1 METRGVLPSL
11 RTVAA
16 PADCIRPRTGNGRN
30 RYVPAAS
37 ACRGSVV
44 NRYARVPAGAA
55 GRDGLTWHG
64 FYPAVLFFGLFSQFH
79 DYNRNVIS
87 LRRHSAN
94 GKVRLLRSC
103 ELIRPKLLRPF
114 VEFHKAIFWVGGW
127 DPYSLPLFSNRS
139 SKTIICS
146 SPRSFDPSLPGEVF
160 YCRRA
165 GHGGSLS
172 VRLGYDGFFCTIA
185 GCKCKCV
192 CRCCDNI
199 HVIIVFF
206 MAVVCFG

>member
-103 ELIRPKLLRPF
+103 ELIRPK
-114 VEFHKAIFWVGGW
+114 
-127 DPYSLPLFSNRS
+127 
-139 SKTIICS
+139 
-146 SPRSFDPSLPGEVF
+146 
-160 YCRRA
+160 
-165 GHGGSLS
+165 
-172 VRLGYDGFFCTIA
+172 
-185 GCKCKCV
+185 
-192 CRCCDNI
+192 
-199 HVIIVFF
+199 
-206 MAVVCFG
+206 

>member
-1 METRGVLPSL
+1 MSCLLFASRTTRRRTASAQWFLQDLRWKVDTAPPFLCLSGAQNPASNSSPEFMETRGVLPSL

-44 NRYARVPAGAA
+44 NRYARAPAGAA

-64 FYPAVLFFGLFSQFH
+64 YYPAVLFFGLFSQFH

-94 GKVRLLRSC
+94 GKVRLLHSC
-103 ELIRPKLLRPF
+103 ELICPKLLRPF

-127 DPYSLPLFSNRS
+127 DPYSHPPFFESFPP
-139 SKTIICS
+139 II
-146 SPRSFDPSLPGEVF
+146 
-160 YCRRA
+160 
-165 GHGGSLS
+165 
-172 VRLGYDGFFCTIA
+172 
-185 GCKCKCV
+185 
-192 CRCCDNI
+192 
-199 HVIIVFF
+199 
-206 MAVVCFG
+206 

>member
-44 NRYARVPAGAA
+44 NRYARAPAGAA

-64 FYPAVLFFGLFSQFH
+64 YYPAVLFFGLFSQFH

-103 ELIRPKLLRPF
+103 ELIRPKLLCPF
-114 VEFHKAIFWVGGW
+114 VEFHKAIFEVGGW
-127 DPYSLPLFSNRS
+127 DPYSLPRFSNLLRS
-139 SKTIICS
+139 SYKQPRHAGKETGADASAVSPVSYTHLTLPTIL
-146 SPRSFDPSLPGEVF
+146 RV
-160 YCRRA
+160 
-165 GHGGSLS
+165 
-172 VRLGYDGFFCTIA
+172 
-185 GCKCKCV
+185 
-192 CRCCDNI
+192 
-199 HVIIVFF
+199 
-206 MAVVCFG
+206 

>member
-44 NRYARVPAGAA
+44 NRYARAPAGAA

-64 FYPAVLFFGLFSQFH
+64 YYPAVLFFGLFSQFH

-127 DPYSLPLFSNRS
+127 DPYSHPPRFSNLFRPS
-139 SKTIICS
+139 YKL
-146 SPRSFDPSLPGEVF
+146 SPRAGKETVADVAAVSSHAAKHSHVPVFVRPFVTGRSFLLSP
-160 YCRRA
+160 R
-165 GHGGSLS
+165 GSWGQF
-172 VRLGYDGFFCTIA
+172 VRPVGL
-185 GCKCKCV
+185 
-192 CRCCDNI
+192 
-199 HVIIVFF
+199 
-206 MAVVCFG
+206 

>member
-79 DYNRNVIS
+79 DYNRNVKS

-127 DPYSLPLFSNRS
+127 DPYSHPRFSNLFRPS
-139 SKTIICS
+139 YKL
-146 SPRSFDPSLPGEVF
+146 SPRAGKETVADVAAVWSHAAEHSHVPAFVRPFVTGRSFLLSP
-160 YCRRA
+160 R
-165 GHGGSLS
+165 GSWGQF
-172 VRLGYDGFFCTIA
+172 VRPVGL
-185 GCKCKCV
+185 
-192 CRCCDNI
+192 
-199 HVIIVFF
+199 
-206 MAVVCFG
+206 

>member
-1 METRGVLPSL
+1 METRRVLPSM
-11 RTVAA
+11 RNIAA

-44 NRYARVPAGAA
+44 NRYARAPAGAA

-64 FYPAVLFFGLFSQFH
+64 YYPAVLFFGLFSQFH

-94 GKVRLLRSC
+94 GKVRLLHSC

-127 DPYSLPLFSNRS
+127 DPYSHPPFFESFPP
-139 SKTIICS
+139 II
-146 SPRSFDPSLPGEVF
+146 
-160 YCRRA
+160 
-165 GHGGSLS
+165 
-172 VRLGYDGFFCTIA
+172 
-185 GCKCKCV
+185 
-192 CRCCDNI
+192 
-199 HVIIVFF
+199 
-206 MAVVCFG
+206 

>member
-44 NRYARVPAGAA
+44 NRYARAPAGAA

-64 FYPAVLFFGLFSQFH
+64 YYPAVLFFGLFSQFH

-94 GKVRLLRSC
+94 GKVRLLHSC

-127 DPYSLPLFSNRS
+127 DPYLKESKHRRRRSTPDQERVRNPLPAVTKQGTCLLARRYSEPDLERRSLCTGPH
-139 SKTIICS
+139 
-146 SPRSFDPSLPGEVF
+146 
-160 YCRRA
+160 YRRQ
-165 GHGGSLS
+165 HHPVTEKDRYL
-172 VRLGYDGFFCTIA
+172 R
-185 GCKCKCV
+185 
-192 CRCCDNI
+192 
-199 HVIIVFF
+199 
-206 MAVVCFG
+206 

>member
-44 NRYARVPAGAA
+44 NRYARAPAGAA

-64 FYPAVLFFGLFSQFH
+64 YYPAVLFFGLFSQFH

-103 ELIRPKLLRPF
+103 ELIRPKLLCPF

-127 DPYSLPLFSNRS
+127 DPYSHPPVFRIFSAHHIN
-139 SKTIICS
+139 C
-146 SPRSFDPSLPGEVF
+146 PRVPARKPWL
-160 YCRRA
+160 
-165 GHGGSLS
+165 
-172 VRLGYDGFFCTIA
+172 
-185 GCKCKCV
+185 
-192 CRCCDNI
+192 
-199 HVIIVFF
+199 
-206 MAVVCFG
+206 M

>member
-44 NRYARVPAGAA
+44 NRYARAPAGAA

-64 FYPAVLFFGLFSQFH
+64 YYPAVLFFGLFSQFH

-103 ELIRPKLLRPF
+103 ELIRPF

-127 DPYSLPLFSNRS
+127 DPYSHPRFSNLFRPS
-139 SKTIICS
+139 YKL
-146 SPRSFDPSLPGEVF
+146 SPRAGKETVADVAAVWSHAAEHSHVPAFVRPFVTGRSFLLSP
-160 YCRRA
+160 R
-165 GHGGSLS
+165 GSWGQF
-172 VRLGYDGFFCTIA
+172 VRPVGL
-185 GCKCKCV
+185 
-192 CRCCDNI
+192 
-199 HVIIVFF
+199 
-206 MAVVCFG
+206 

>member
-44 NRYARVPAGAA
+44 NRYARAPAGAA

-64 FYPAVLFFGLFSQFH
+64 YYPAVLFFGLFSQFH

-94 GKVRLLRSC
+94 GKVRLLHSC

-127 DPYSLPLFSNRS
+127 DPYSHPRFSNLFRPS
-139 SKTIICS
+139 YKL
-146 SPRSFDPSLPGEVF
+146 SPR
-160 YCRRA
+160 A
-165 GHGGSLS
+165 GKET
-172 VRLGYDGFFCTIA
+172 VAD
-185 GCKCKCV
+185 V
-192 CRCCDNI
+192 
-199 HVIIVFF
+199 
-206 MAVVCFG
+206 AVVSSHAAKHSHVPAFVRPFVTGRSFLLSPRGSWGQFVRPVGL

>member
-44 NRYARVPAGAA
+44 NRYARAPAGAA

-64 FYPAVLFFGLFSQFH
+64 YYPAVLFFGLFSQFH

-114 VEFHKAIFWVGGW
+114 VEFHKAIFWVGGGW
-127 DPYSLPLFSNRS
+127 DPYSLPPFFE
-139 SKTIICS
+139 
-146 SPRSFDPSLPGEVF
+146 SFVEN
-160 YCRRA
+160 Y
-165 GHGGSLS
+165 
-172 VRLGYDGFFCTIA
+172 Y
-185 GCKCKCV
+185 
-192 CRCCDNI
+192 
-199 HVIIVFF
+199 
-206 MAVVCFG
+206 M

>member
-87 LRRHSAN
+87 LRRQSAN

-127 DPYSLPLFSNRS
+127 DPYSHPPFFESFPP
-139 SKTIICS
+139 II
-146 SPRSFDPSLPGEVF
+146 
-160 YCRRA
+160 
-165 GHGGSLS
+165 
-172 VRLGYDGFFCTIA
+172 
-185 GCKCKCV
+185 
-192 CRCCDNI
+192 
-199 HVIIVFF
+199 
-206 MAVVCFG
+206 

>member
-44 NRYARVPAGAA
+44 NRYARAPAGAA

-64 FYPAVLFFGLFSQFH
+64 YYPAVLFFGLFSQFH

-94 GKVRLLRSC
+94 GKVRLLHSC

-127 DPYSLPLFSNRS
+127 DPYSLPRFSNRS
-139 SKTIICS
+139 SKTIIYSFSRGSTERCPAVQS
-146 SPRSFDPSLPGEVF
+146 GAAELAACARAFGMRRCRAKQEIPPFSRS
-160 YCRRA
+160 
-165 GHGGSLS
+165 
-172 VRLGYDGFFCTIA
+172 
-185 GCKCKCV
+185 
-192 CRCCDNI
+192 
-199 HVIIVFF
+199 
-206 MAVVCFG
+206 

>member
-1 METRGVLPSL
+1 MSRIFFAGHDRGAGQLPTLGFPRPAYGADTALPFLCLSGAQNPASNSSPEFMETRGVLPSL

-44 NRYARVPAGAA
+44 NRYARAPAGAA

-64 FYPAVLFFGLFSQFH
+64 YYPAVLFFGLFSQFH

-94 GKVRLLRSC
+94 GKVRLLHSC

-127 DPYSLPLFSNRS
+127 DPYSHPPFFESFPP
-139 SKTIICS
+139 II
-146 SPRSFDPSLPGEVF
+146 
-160 YCRRA
+160 
-165 GHGGSLS
+165 
-172 VRLGYDGFFCTIA
+172 
-185 GCKCKCV
+185 
-192 CRCCDNI
+192 
-199 HVIIVFF
+199 
-206 MAVVCFG
+206 

>member
-30 RYVPAAS
+30 RYVPAAC

-127 DPYSLPLFSNRS
+127 DPYSPTPRFSNLFRPS
-139 SKTIICS
+139 YKM
-146 SPRSFDPSLPGEVF
+146 SPRAGKETVADVAAVSSHAAKHSHVPVFVRPFVTGRSFLLSP
-160 YCRRA
+160 R
-165 GHGGSLS
+165 GSWGQF
-172 VRLGYDGFFCTIA
+172 VRPVGL
-185 GCKCKCV
+185 
-192 CRCCDNI
+192 
-199 HVIIVFF
+199 
-206 MAVVCFG
+206 